1 MLNSHK
7 GIPHK
12 LRSDDVYKGMHI
24 PGGAIVMGNVWYVT
38 LSHSIVYPLLLMC
51 RLQSFLGVYVTTQSV
66 IQTQ

>member
-38 LSHSIVYPLLLMC
+38 LSHFIVSSLLLMC
-51 RLQSFLGVYVTTQSV
+51 RL
-66 IQTQ
+66 